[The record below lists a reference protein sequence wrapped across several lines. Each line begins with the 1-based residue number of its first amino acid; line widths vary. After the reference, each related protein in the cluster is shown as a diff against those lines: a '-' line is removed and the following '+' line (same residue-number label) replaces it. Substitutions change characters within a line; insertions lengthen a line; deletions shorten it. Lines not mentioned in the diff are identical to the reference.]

1 MTTNTLPG
9 VSGLALYVPRL
20 RVRLSDWCAWSGARA
35 DKVEA
40 VVGRSFRVCGPGES
54 VYTMAANA
62 ALRLIDAYDVD
73 PAEVGFLAFGT
84 ESSTDNA
91 AGAVVIKGMLDDAL
105 ARRGAPTVSR
115 SCEVPELKHACLG
128 GIYALKAAAR
138 YLAADGRGRKAIVVS
153 ADIAEYERGSSG
165 EQTQG
170 AGAVAMLLESTPR
183 LFEVDLHRAGS
194 ASSYRGVDFRKPFA
208 RHFMDGYATST
219 RRMHDFPVFNGK
231 YSTMCY
237 IDAVVHALDHM
248 FARSGLD
255 RVKFFEQVAAVT
267 CHRPYQHM
275 PVQAMAAAL
284 VWSMGRDPAQHDRLR
299 ALCDEAG
306 LDLSRV
312 LDQLRQSPDL
322 FERLLRE
329 GPDADPFPDALAA
342 VRAFRASAAFS
353 AFVAQKMSLGADMV
367 RDIGNLYTA
376 ALPAWIAAAFED
388 ALARDEE
395 LAGRSLLAV
404 GYGSGDAAEAIPLRV
419 VDGWRAAASKIDFA
433 GALAG
438 AQDLTRA
445 EYEAIH
451 DGRPVEIAGDAR
463 PGTFVVEKIGQRN
476 DHAFQDIGVEY
487 YAYVR

>member
-1 MTTNTLPG
+1 MSMTSFPG
-9 VSGLALYVPRL
+9 VSGLAVYVPRL
-20 RVRLSDWCAWSGARA
+20 RVRLSDWCQWSGAPA

-62 ALRLIDAYDVD
+62 ALRLIDAYDID
-73 PAEVGFLAFGT
+73 PTEVGFLGFGT

-105 ARRGAPTVSR
+105 VSRGRPVISR
-115 SCEVPELKHACLG
+115 SCEVPEIKHACLG
-128 GIYALKAAAR
+128 GVYALKAAAR

-183 LFEVDLHRAGS
+183 LFELDLQRSGS

-208 RHFMDGYATST
+208 RHFIDGYTTST

-237 IDAVVHALDHM
+237 IDAVVHALDDM
-248 FARSGLD
+248 FERSGTD
-255 RVKFFEQVAAVT
+255 RRTFFDEVAAVT

-284 VWSMGRDPAQHDRLR
+284 VWGMGRDPAQHDALR
-299 ALCDEAG
+299 SLCDEAG
-306 LDLSRV
+306 LDFGRVHGQLS
-312 LDQLRQSPDL
+312 QSPDL
-322 FERLLRE
+322 FDRLLRD

-342 VRAFRASAAFS
+342 VRAFRKSTTFRT
-353 AFVAQKMSLGADMV
+353 FVADKMSLGTELV
-367 RDIGNLYTA
+367 RDVGNLYTA

-388 ALARDEE
+388 ALTGED
-395 LAGRSLLAV
+395 LTDRSLLAV
-404 GYGSGDAAEAIPLRV
+404 GYGSGDAAEAIPVRV
-419 VDGWRAAASKIDFA
+419 VEGWRDAAAKIDFT
-433 GALAG
+433 GALAD
-438 AQDLTRA
+438 AYDLSR
-445 EYEAIH
+445 EQYEALH
-451 DGRPVEIAGDAR
+451 DGRPVEVMGTAK
-463 PGTFVVEKIGQRN
+463 PGTFVVEKVGRRN
-476 DHAFQDIGVEY
+476 DPDFQDIGVEY
-487 YAYVR
+487 YAYVS